1 MGATEILA
9 SYAADLKYE
18 DLPEPVVEQ
27 AKRIILD
34 TMGCMIG
41 GVPLPLGKSII
52 ELAQEMGGG
61 APEATIVGSGT
72 KVSAV
77 AAAYANGALSDVLD
91 WNDMLYV
98 GHPATAAVSAGL
110 AMAEREGAS
119 GKRLIEA
126 VVAAYEVFGRIGICV
141 QPSEERQQALWGML
155 TWIPFNAA
163 VATGKI
169 LGLDGAQMATAIGTA
184 GAFAPLGAC
193 WKYVETR
200 SDTYH
205 YNHGMTA
212 MSGLFAAMHAHKG
225 LTGMNTILEGPT
237 GFWVLAGSDQCDFDR
252 LDALLTTLGQDYWIM
267 QTLYKRWPANLWVQS
282 YLDVFTDLIKQDQI
296 AAEDIEEINVS
307 PALAMLMTYRANGT
321 MDAAFSLAY
330 ALAIAAFEP
339 EPGTHWYADENMHS
353 PKVLE
358 MVKKVKKAEGAQD
371 ADLNHEFR
379 NYWNGYWMPVQVE
392 IVTKGNA
399 RVSGH
404 ATYPKGHPA
413 NPLSHDDL
421 QAKFRHAASS
431 VLQQGRIEEIIAMVK
446 NLEAVTEMDQL
457 AGLLQP

>member
-9 SYAADLKYE
+9 SYAADLKYD
-18 DLPEPVVEQ
+18 DLPEPVVTQ

-34 TMGCMIG
+34 TIGCMIG
-41 GVPLPLGKSII
+41 GVPLPLGKTII

-61 APEATIVGSGT
+61 SSEATIIGSGA
-72 KVSAV
+72 KVSSV

-110 AMAEREGAS
+110 AMGEREGAS
-119 GKRLIEA
+119 GKQLIEA
-126 VVAAYEVFGRIGICV
+126 VVAAYEVFGV

-155 TWIPFNAA
+155 TWIPFNSAIAA
-163 VATGKI
+163 GKI
-169 LGLDGAQMATAIGTA
+169 LGLDGNQMATAIGTA

-212 MSGLFAAMHAHKG
+212 MSGLFAAMHAQKG

-252 LDALLTTLGQDYWIM
+252 LDALLTTLGKDYWIM

-282 YLDVFTDLIKQDQI
+282 YLDVFTDLMKTNNISPDDI
-296 AAEDIEEINVS
+296 AEINVS

-358 MVKKVKKAEGAQD
+358 MVKKVKKADGAQD

-379 NYWNGYWMPVQVE
+379 NYWNGHWMPVQVE
-392 IVTKGNA
+392 IVTAGKG
-399 RVSGH
+399 RFSGY
-404 ATYPKGHPA
+404 ATYPKGHPE

-421 QAKFRHAASS
+421 KTKFRQAASP
-431 VLQQGRIEEIIAMVK
+431 VLKGSRSEEVISTIENLDEVTDIA
-446 NLEAVTEMDQL
+446 QL
-457 AGLLQP
+457 TALLQP

>member
-9 SYAADLKYE
+9 SYAANLRYE
-18 DLPEPVVEQ
+18 DLPEQVVEQ

-34 TMGCMIG
+34 TVGCMIG
-41 GVPLPLGKSII
+41 GVPLPLGKSIV

-61 APEATIVGSGT
+61 SSEATIIGSGA
-72 KVSAV
+72 KVSSV
-77 AAAYANGALSDVLD
+77 AAAYASGALSDVLD

-119 GKRLIEA
+119 GKQLIEA

-155 TWIPFNAA
+155 TWIPFNSA
-163 VATGKI
+163 VAAGRI
-169 LGLDGAQMATAIGTA
+169 LGLDSTQMATAIGTA

-205 YNHGMTA
+205 YNHGITA
-212 MSGLFAAMHAHKG
+212 MSGLFAALHAHKG
-225 LTGMNTILEGPT
+225 LTGMNTILEGPS
-237 GFWVLAGSDQCDFDR
+237 GFWVMAGSDQCDFDR
-252 LDALLTTLGQDYWIM
+252 LDALLTTLGKDYWIL

-282 YLDVFTDLIKQDQI
+282 YLDVFTSLIGKHGI
-296 AAEDIEEINVS
+296 RAEDIEEINVS
-307 PALAMLMTYRANGT
+307 PALGMLMTYRANGT

-330 ALAIAAFEP
+330 MLAISLFEP
-339 EPGTHWYADENMHS
+339 APGPQWYTDENMHS
-353 PKVLE
+353 RKVLD
-358 MVKKVKKAEGAQD
+358 MVKKVKKADGAED

-392 IVTKGNA
+392 IVTAGNK
-399 RVSGH
+399 RFSGY
-404 ATYPKGHPA
+404 ATYPQGHPA
-413 NPLSHDDL
+413 NPLSYDDL
-421 QAKFRHAASS
+421 KTKFRYATSA
-431 VLQQGRIEEIIAMVK
+431 VLQQNRMEEIFSTIEK
-446 NLEAVTEMDQL
+446 LEDVADMAQL
-457 AGLLQP
+457 VGLLH

>member
-9 SYAADLKYE
+9 SYAANLKYE
-18 DLPEPVVEQ
+18 DLPEPVVAQ
-27 AKRIILD
+27 AKRIIMD
-34 TMGCMIG
+34 TVGSMIG
-41 GVPLPLGKSII
+41 GVPLPLGNTIV
-52 ELAQEMGGG
+52 ELAQDMGGG
-61 APEATIVGSGT
+61 ASEATIVGSGA
-72 KVSAV
+72 KVSCV

-98 GHPATAAVSAGL
+98 GHPATAAVGAGL
-110 AMAEREGAS
+110 AMAEKEGAT
-119 GKRLIEA
+119 GKQLIEA
-126 VVAAYEVFGRIGICV
+126 VVAAYEVFGRVGICV

-155 TWIPFNAA
+155 TWIPFNSAIAA
-163 VATGKI
+163 GKI
-169 LGLDGAQMATAIGTA
+169 LRLDGAQMATAIGTA

-212 MSGLFAAMHAHKG
+212 MSGLFAAMHAQKG

-252 LDALLTTLGQDYWIM
+252 LDALLTTLGKDYWIM

-282 YLDVFTDLIKQDQI
+282 YLDVFTDLMKTNNISPDDI
-296 AAEDIEEINVS
+296 AEINVS

-330 ALAIAAFEP
+330 ALAVAAYEP
-339 EPGTHWYADENMHS
+339 EPGTQWYADENMHS

-358 MVKKVKKAEGAQD
+358 LVKKVKKADGAQD

-392 IVTKGNA
+392 IVTTANA
-399 RVSGH
+399 RHSGY
-404 ATYPKGHPA
+404 ATYPKGHRD
-413 NPLSHDDL
+413 NPMSHDEL
-421 QAKFRHAASS
+421 KTKFRQASAS
-431 VLQQGRIEEIIAMVK
+431 VLEPGRMDEVIATIE
-446 NLEAVTEMDQL
+446 NLEDVGDIGAL
-457 AGLLQP
+457 AALLH

>member
-9 SYAADLKYE
+9 SYAANLRYE
-18 DLPEPVVEQ
+18 DLPEQVTDQ
-27 AKRIILD
+27 AKRIIMD
-34 TMGCMIG
+34 TIGCMIG
-41 GVPLPLGKSII
+41 GVPLPLGKTIV
-52 ELAQEMGGG
+52 ELAQDMGGG
-61 APEATIVGSGT
+61 ATEATIVGSGA
-72 KVSAV
+72 KVSCV

-98 GHPATAAVSAGL
+98 GHPGTAAVGAGL

-119 GKRLIEA
+119 GKQLIEA
-126 VVAAYEVFGRIGICV
+126 VVAAYEVFGRVGICV

-155 TWIPFNAA
+155 TWIPFNSAIAA
-163 VATGKI
+163 GKI
-169 LGLDGAQMATAIGTA
+169 LRLDGAQMATAIGTA

-225 LTGMNTILEGPT
+225 LTGMNTILKGPT

-252 LDALLTTLGQDYWIM
+252 LDALLSTLGKDYWIM

-282 YLDVFTDLIKQDQI
+282 YLDVFTDLLKTHQI
-296 AAEDIEEINVS
+296 VADEIAEINVA

-330 ALAIAAFEP
+330 ALAIAAYEP

-358 MVKKVKKAEGAQD
+358 MVKKVKKADGAQD

-392 IVTKGNA
+392 IVTADN
-399 RVSGH
+399 RRFSGH
-404 ATYPKGHPA
+404 ATYPKGHRD
-413 NPLSHDDL
+413 NPMSHAEL
-421 QAKFRHAASS
+421 KTKFRLASGS
-431 VLQQGRIEEIIAMVK
+431 VLEQGRTEEVIAMIE
-446 NLEAVTEMDQL
+446 NLEDVSDIGRL
-457 AGLLQP
+457 AALLH